1 MMPSR
6 HLRFGSKTPD
16 PESPVVATSRIR
28 VENFVRNVKG
38 STRGETI
45 WDSVAC
51 LASTTMTGSPGHGG
65 ASLSC
70 IRGSLTLESSFSSTN
85 NKLKSTSSA
94 EPCFRT
100 FAGNTGNTIP
110 AMRTPILAST
120 AVRCAA
126 VMINPEL
133 RYTPEPACWSFRII
147 AAVAIQGPPLS
158 FRSAPLEMIGA
169 KSAPA
174 RQRANAKRTLS
185 TPCRKQDHLGHLS
198 APRAQGNADE
208 GAGLR
213 LQLAPETALSYGS

>member
-1 MMPSR
+1 M
-6 HLRFGSKTPD
+6 
-16 PESPVVATSRIR
+16 VALHI
-28 VENFVRNVKG
+28 
-38 STRGETI
+38 
-45 WDSVAC
+45 
-51 LASTTMTGSPGHGG
+51 
-65 ASLSC
+65 SC
-70 IRGSLTLESSFSSTN
+70 IRGSLMLVSSFSSSTN
-85 NKLKSTSSA
+85 NRLKSTSSE
-94 EPCFRT
+94 EPCFRI
-100 FAGNTGNTIP
+100 FAGNAGNTIP

-126 VMINPEL
+126 VMINPEF

-158 FRSAPLEMIGA
+158 FRSAPLDMIGA

>member
-1 MMPSR
+1 MIPSR

-16 PESPVVATSRIR
+16 PEFPVVATSRMR

-38 STRGETI
+38 STRGETT

-65 ASLSC
+65 ASHNC
-70 IRGSLTLESSFSSTN
+70 IRGSLTLVSSFSSTN
-85 NKLKSTSSA
+85 NKLKSTSSCSA
-94 EPCFRT
+94 EPWFRI
-100 FAGNTGNTIP
+100 FAGNSGNTIP

-120 AVRCAA
+120 AVKCVA
-126 VMINPEL
+126 VMINPEY
-133 RYTPEPACWSFRII
+133 RYTPEPVCSPFRII

-158 FRSAPLEMIGA
+158 FRSAALEMIGA

-185 TPCRKQDHLGHLS
+185 SPCKKQDHLGHLDCAAGPGQRGGGRGISDDFLQS
-198 APRAQGNADE
+198 A
-208 GAGLR
+208 
-213 LQLAPETALSYGS
+213 S

>member
-1 MMPSR
+1 MIPSR
-6 HLRFGSKTPD
+6 HLRLGSKTPD

-38 STRGETI
+38 STCGGTI

-65 ASLSC
+65 ASHSC

-94 EPCFRT
+94 EPCFRI
-100 FAGNTGNTIP
+100 FAGNSGNTIP

-126 VMINPEL
+126 VMINPEF
-133 RYTPEPACWSFRII
+133 RYTPEPVCCPFPII
-147 AAVAIQGPPLS
+147 ATVAIQGPPLS
-158 FRSAPLEMIGA
+158 FGSAPLDMIGA

-174 RQRANAKRTLS
+174 RQRANAMRTLS
-185 TPCRKQDHLGHLS
+185 SHCSKRDHHFGHLS
-198 APRAQGNADE
+198 VLPRARQRG
-208 GAGLR
+208 GGRR
-213 LQLAPETALSYGS
+213 LESAPETVLSY